1 MVFEAVGVPGM
12 IDDVVFAVPPL
23 TRIVV
28 AGVCMQPDTIRPL
41 LAVVKELNLQFVY
54 AYDPTEFSDTLRAIA
69 EGDVDVAPFVTGAVG
84 FDGVAGAFAALERAD
99 EHVKVLVEPDG
110 PGETER
116 VAAAMSGARMAGKVA
131 LVTGSTRGIGR
142 AIAMR
147 FAAEGAKVVVTGR
160 TEETGREVEAEIRA
174 AGGDATYVRTDLA
187 NEDEVVAAVSAAV
200 TTYGRLTTL
209 VNNAAPTELMGPGRM
224 DRRVTELENDA
235 WDSIMLVALK
245 AVVWACKHAIPEMAK
260 AGADAGSSIVNI
272 SSAASM
278 LGTPGLDTYTAA
290 KGALNTLTRSMA
302 VEYAGDGIRSN
313 CIVSGMVLTS
323 EGAHTLMEDPVI
335 GGATRAM
342 HLTRLG
348 LPEDIANAALFL
360 ASDEAAFVTGAVIPV
375 DGGVT
380 ARMPVP
386 DLSAADVQLD

>member
-1 MVFEAVGVPGM
+1 
-12 IDDVVFAVPPL
+12 
-23 TRIVV
+23 
-28 AGVCMQPDTIRPL
+28 
-41 LAVVKELNLQFVY
+41 
-54 AYDPTEFSDTLRAIA
+54 
-69 EGDVDVAPFVTGAVG
+69 
-84 FDGVAGAFAALERAD
+84 
-99 EHVKVLVEPDG
+99 
-110 PGETER
+110 
-116 VAAAMSGARMAGKVA
+116 MAGKVA

-142 AIAMR
+142 AIATR
-147 FAAEGAKVVVTGR
+147 FAAEGAAVVVTGR
-160 TEETGREVEAEIRA
+160 TEDAGREVEQEIRD
-174 AGGDATYVRTDLA
+174 GGGQATYVRTDLA
-187 NEDEVVAAVSAAV
+187 NEDDVIAAVRAAV
-200 TTYGRLTTL
+200 DTYGKLTTL
-209 VNNAAPTELMGPGRM
+209 VNNAAPTELMGPGRL

-245 AVVWACKHAIPEMAK
+245 AVVWACKHAIPAMAT
-260 AGADAGSSIVNI
+260 AAREHGDGAAIVNI

-302 VEYAGDGIRSN
+302 VEYAADGIRSN
-313 CIVSGMVLTS
+313 CIVAGMVLTS
-323 EGAHTLMEDPVI
+323 EGAFEMMEDPVI

-386 DLSAADVQLD
+386 DISAADIQLD